1 MKAKNSRLDSSGNRA
16 QSGNQVW
23 EILPDFKRKEIK
35 SEKNSKSKRRKSF
48 RLISRTETEGIEV
61 SQEYL

>member
-35 SEKNSKSKRRKSF
+35 SENNKALKKERHK
-48 RLISRTETEGIEV
+48 L
-61 SQEYL
+61 QAQ